1 MVDFI
6 ILCHFAK
13 DKTLIL
19 FFQCAKEITQQS
31 IVNTSSPSTTTSS
44 SNNSSWREVEV
55 VKEKELSHPLERE
68 GDIENGQMLPL
79 ITRSDMAI
87 TIIES

>member
-19 FFQCAKEITQQS
+19 LLQCAEEITQQS
-31 IVNTSSPSTTTSS
+31 IVNTYSSSTATSS

-55 VKEKELSHPLERE
+55 LKEKELFHPLERE
-68 GDIENGQMLPL
+68 GDIENSQVLPL
-79 ITRSDMAI
+79 ITRSDTAI